1 MIARKKAENYGCLQ
15 GFQVHHSLVEMGSKV
30 VIGSRASPSQ
40 SMMVLRHSC
49 SLEVIRFLSHWRH
62 DTYESLQRSLVIS
75 EFALYWGVTFS
86 LEIDHRDTNLHRGM
100 IMSERIF
107 VEAYHF
113 A

>member
-30 VIGSRASPSQ
+30 VIGSGASPSQ

-49 SLEVIRFLSHWRH
+49 SLEDT

-75 EFALYWGVTFS
+75 EFALYWGITFS
-86 LEIDHRDTNLHRGM
+86 LAIDLRDTNLHRGM